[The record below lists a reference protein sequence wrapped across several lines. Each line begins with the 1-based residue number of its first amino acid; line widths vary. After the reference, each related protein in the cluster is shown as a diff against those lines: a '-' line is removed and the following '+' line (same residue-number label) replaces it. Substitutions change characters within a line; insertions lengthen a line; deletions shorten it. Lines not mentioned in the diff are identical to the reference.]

1 MTSLT
6 ILNLKTSA
14 THIECFNS
22 KDKLEA
28 RLQELHT
35 DPQDKKLKKGEYL
48 DGWSYDTKSEKELI
62 ESYLPVDRQVRGRD

>member
-14 THIECFNS
+14 MHIECFNS

-28 RLQELHT
+28 RLQKLLT
-35 DPQDKKLKKGEYL
+35 NPQDKKLKKGEYL

-62 ESYLPVDRQVRGRD
+62 ESYLPVERQVRGKD